1 MNANTSTADYLTGCP
16 LCVFAGVWRYL
27 TKHGLGN
34 LIFYNNSKSLATCV
48 TLWHIASIP
57 LQN

>member
-1 MNANTSTADYLTGCP
+1 MNANTGTADNLTGCP

-34 LIFYNNSKSLATCV
+34 LIFYNNSTRVQVLNATFRV
-48 TLWHIASIP
+48 QSR
-57 LQN
+57 